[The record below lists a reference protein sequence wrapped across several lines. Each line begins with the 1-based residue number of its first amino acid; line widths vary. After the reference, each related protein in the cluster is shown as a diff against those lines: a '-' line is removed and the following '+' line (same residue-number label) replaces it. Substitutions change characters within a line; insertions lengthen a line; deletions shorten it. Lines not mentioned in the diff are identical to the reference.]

1 MTQENSTR
9 PWGKY
14 EVLSSSP
21 GYKIKKIT
29 IKPKC
34 RISYQSHA
42 QRNEIWVVVQGN
54 GSVTLDDKV
63 SKVKYNSIICIP
75 QGAKHRIEN
84 RSADY
89 DLKLKGKKKLFLN
102 KKELYL
108 ESVSGNMSL
117 VEVFADNDTLSI
129 MIGEGK
135 RYDITLESA
144 FDLADALM
152 MVANEEY
159 ERVELRNV

>member
-1 MTQENSTR
+1 M
-9 PWGKY
+9 
-14 EVLSSSP
+14 
-21 GYKIKKIT
+21 
-29 IKPKC
+29 
-34 RISYQSHA
+34 
-42 QRNEIWVVVQGN
+42 
-54 GSVTLDDKV
+54 
-63 SKVKYNSIICIP
+63 
-75 QGAKHRIEN
+75 
-84 RSADY
+84 
-89 DLKLKGKKKLFLN
+89 FLN

>member
-1 MTQENSTR
+1 
-9 PWGKY
+9 
-14 EVLSSSP
+14 
-21 GYKIKKIT
+21 
-29 IKPKC
+29 
-34 RISYQSHA
+34 
-42 QRNEIWVVVQGN
+42 
-54 GSVTLDDKV
+54 
-63 SKVKYNSIICIP
+63 
-75 QGAKHRIEN
+75 
-84 RSADY
+84 
-89 DLKLKGKKKLFLN
+89 
-102 KKELYL
+102 
-108 ESVSGNMSL
+108 MSL